1 MKKIL
6 MTLVAVFAAV
16 SMNAQNE
23 MYIGGTINYQ
33 SKTTAALD
41 NSMKIA
47 PEFGVKLNEQWG
59 VGATLSYEN
68 KKFTNDDKENEF
80 RFAPYAR
87 YYALNIG
94 KVNVFVDGGLYFS
107 TFKREF
113 AAGGDN
119 KNTKYGLFV
128 TPGIAYNVTDKISIV
143 AHANPLF
150 NLDIV
155 SPDGGDSSTELNL
168 LQEFTVNTFSF
179 GFYYNF

>member
-23 MYIGGTINYQ
+23 MYIGGNINYQ
-33 SKTTAALD
+33 SKTTVD
-41 NSMKIA
+41 NSLTIA

-59 VGATLSYEN
+59 VGAILSYKNEKQFN
-68 KKFTNDDKENEF
+68 GDKDNAFTFN
-80 RFAPYAR
+80 PYAR

-94 KVNVFVDGGLYFS
+94 KVNVFVDGGVYF
-107 TFKREF
+107 TTKKTEYN
-113 AAGGDN
+113 AGGDN
-119 KNTKYGLFV
+119 KSTEYGLRV
-128 TPGIAYNVTDKISIV
+128 TPGISYNITDQFSIV
-143 AHANPLF
+143 AHANPIF

-155 SPDGGDSSTELNL
+155 SPDGGDTQTTINL
-168 LQEFTVNTFSF
+168 LRTFNVNTFSF